1 MTKPDECLELV
12 GSQGRRSHH
21 NAIINIACGE
31 DVSAFAMRGAGARE
45 TGVLDAGGWFDAGA
59 EQPDDRV
66 HCPLGAQSRGSVAER
81 HCGIKVSAAIPTN
94 SEEGSLAEV
103 NSEPPVPPR
112 EIQLKHLDFFAG
124 VPDPALPNEF
134 NDGFC
139 CRKRDFPL
147 FSAMKMG

>member
-81 HCGIKVSAAIPTN
+81 HCGVKVGEASPTD
-94 SEEGSLAEV
+94 S
-103 NSEPPVPPR
+103 
-112 EIQLKHLDFFAG
+112 G
-124 VPDPALPNEF
+124 VPGPTLPNKF
-134 NDGFC
+134 NYGFC